1 MFKNIYS
8 QLYPTSIYV
17 LSGKNGKHFK
27 KQSQVSAEEAAK
39 LKLFG
44 AASMDFQ
51 PNSAETNDPSDANL
65 NGTNGP
71 IEEEDESSDDSSC
84 NDPSD
89 DEISDDVSMTGLDLH
104 QVDSIEMTAPDPP
117 KCVTLNEVKS
127 DLNRSCFIAS
137 PQMCFFNGRNYAL
150 VSLLLPSIYDDSNTT
165 ITVSPDGRRCYIDF
179 ERKRESFSPS
189 RITGFGLPNDHAA
202 AVALDL
208 YLKKLQGHHQENSIK
223 GRITLKLPFFAEPHT
238 SNDLLKARDRCGGLH
253 KHGTR
258 MPMVQFAS
266 SLPDGPKNYTRNLV
280 ICFKERD
287 DGFTCNKKI
296 KDHVLTTEFSTSTAN
311 SSPMPDYAST
321 SGTQKRHRLSS
332 TTPSEKTSSS
342 STSSSK
348 HTSSDVVEDS
358 TSSDD
363 EMLNDI

>member
-8 QLYPTSIYV
+8 QLFSTSTIYV

-44 AASMDFQ
+44 AAGMDFK
-51 PNSAETNDPSDANL
+51 PNSAETNSHPHDAN
-65 NGTNGP
+65 
-71 IEEEDESSDDSSC
+71 IEEEDESSDDSSSC
-84 NDPSD
+84 DDLCDDETSD
-89 DEISDDVSMTGLDLH
+89 DDSPVTGFDLQGDSFEIEESTK
-104 QVDSIEMTAPDPP
+104 PDPP
-117 KCVTLNEVKS
+117 KCVILNKVKS
-127 DLNRSCFIAS
+127 DLNRSCFIAN

-150 VSLLLPSIYDDSNTT
+150 VSLLLPSIYDDTNTT
-165 ITVSPDGRRCYIDF
+165 ITISPDGRRCYVEF

-189 RITGFGLPNDHAA
+189 RVTGFGLPNDHAA

-238 SNDLLKARDRCGGLH
+238 SNDLLKATDAYGGLH
-253 KHGTR
+253 QHGTR
-258 MPMVQFAS
+258 MPIVQFAS
-266 SLPDGPKNYTRNLV
+266 SHEGAKNYTRNLV

-296 KDHVLTTEFSTSTAN
+296 KEHVLSGRVSSTSTAN
-311 SSPMPDYAST
+311 STSMPDYAST
-321 SGTQKRHRLSS
+321 STQKRHRLSS
-332 TTPSEKTSSS
+332 TTRSGKTS
-342 STSSSK
+342 SSSK
-348 HTSSDVVEDS
+348 HTSRDVSEEES
-358 TSSDD
+358 SSSDD
-363 EMLNDI
+363 EMMKDV